1 MPELPLKVR
10 RLPRGA
16 LVVNAVL
23 LALLAAVS
31 LAPVASAQRGAARA
45 RGEYSMSAG
54 RILGGSAS
62 VVYVLD
68 AANQELIAL
77 RWNESTKSLDGIGFR
92 DLNQDAQ
99 AEPGR

>member
-1 MPELPLKVR
+1 MRTTLLTAR
-10 RLPRGA
+10 NIPRGA
-16 LVVNAVL
+16 LAANAAL

-31 LAPVASAQRGAARA
+31 LAPVASAQRGTSRA

-92 DLNQDAQ
+92 DLSQDAQ